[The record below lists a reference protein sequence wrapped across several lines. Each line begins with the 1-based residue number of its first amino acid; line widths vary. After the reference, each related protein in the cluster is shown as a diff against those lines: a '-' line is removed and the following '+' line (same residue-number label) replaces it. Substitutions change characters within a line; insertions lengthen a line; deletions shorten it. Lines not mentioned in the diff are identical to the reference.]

1 MRAFHNI
8 GEFFKI
14 LHEQTPAGD
23 KAWIGTGAL
32 TSGALALSDWAAVV
46 GILVGAVTIIAT
58 VQRIVIA
65 HEEYKYRKAQREKGE
80 TSPS

>member
-1 MRAFHNI
+1 MKTLHNI
-8 GEFFKI
+8 GDFFKI
-14 LHEQTPAGD
+14 LNEQTPAGD

-32 TSGALALSDWAAVV
+32 TSGALALSDWAAIV

-65 HEEYKYRKAQREKGE
+65 HDEYKYRKEQREKGGV
-80 TSPS
+80 SRL